1 MSKLNLE
8 LFEKLLTT
16 PSISGKEL
24 HMQKLLIEELKDVD
38 DEVITHHSYNT
49 IHVVNKES
57 NIKVMLAAHI
67 DEIGLIIE
75 QVLDNGICK
84 LSNVGAIKPEMYVGQ
99 TVNVVKFNKNG
110 YEYIPGVIGYNP
122 NYNTGKMSVEDLN
135 LDLGTFSKE
144 ETLKLVSIGDVV
156 IHQDKV
162 THLKNDLI
170 SSRALDDKIATFIC
184 CEVLKRVKKESKNG
198 VYFAST
204 VGEET
209 TGRGSTFAT
218 SMVNP
223 TLAIILD
230 VGSSSDVAYR
240 NNFTRDVT
248 LGKGPMFTVMSNGSE
263 ILCNMLK
270 EIAIKNSIPY
280 QEVVEYSKTWTD
292 FDTIY
297 KQNGGIPSTLI
308 SIPLRYMHSSVEV
321 GSLKDV
327 EYIVDLLVE
336 FIKGLDESVSFD
348 PFK

>member
-1 MSKLNLE
+1 MNKK
-8 LFEKLLTT
+8 LFEKLLKT

-24 HMQKLLIEELKDVD
+24 YIQKMLIEELKDID

-49 IHVVNKES
+49 IHVINKDS
-57 NIKVMLAAHI
+57 NIKVLLAAHI

-75 QVLDNGICK
+75 EILPNGICK
-84 LSNVGAIKPEMYVGQ
+84 LTNVGAIRPEMYVGQ
-99 TVNVVKFNKNG
+99 KVNVVKFINNEYK
-110 YEYIPGVIGYNP
+110 YIPGVICYKTNGDKIS
-122 NYNTGKMSVEDLN
+122 TKDLI

-156 IHQDKV
+156 IHQDNV
-162 THLKNDLI
+162 TYLENELI
-170 SSRALDDKIATFIC
+170 SSRALDDKISTFIC
-184 CEVLKRVKKESKNG
+184 CEVLRCVKNETTNG

-209 TGRGSTFAT
+209 TGRGSTFTT

-223 TLAIILD
+223 TITITLD
-230 VGSSSDVAYR
+230 VGSSNDVAYYGDKV
-240 NNFTRDVT
+240 RDVT
-248 LGKGPMFTVMSNGSE
+248 LGKGPMFTIASNGSE
-263 ILCNMLK
+263 ILCNLLK
-270 EIAIKNSIPY
+270 QIAIKHQIPY
-280 QEVVEYSKTWTD
+280 QEVVEYSKTYTD
-292 FDTIY
+292 FDTLY

-327 EYIVDLLVE
+327 EFTINLLVE
-336 FIKGLDESVSFD
+336 FIKELDDKVSFD

>member
-1 MSKLNLE
+1 MDKKF
-8 LFEKLLTT
+8 FEKLLTT
-16 PSISGKEL
+16 PSVSGKEL
-24 HMQKLLIEELKDVD
+24 YMQKLLIEELKDID

-57 NIKVMLAAHI
+57 KIKVMLAAHI

-75 QVLDNGICK
+75 EIQSNGTCK
-84 LSNVGAIKPEMYVGQ
+84 LTNVGAIKPEMYIGQ
-99 TVNVVKFNKNG
+99 VVNVVKFTNNAYK
-110 YEYIPGVIGYNP
+110 YIPGVIGYNP
-122 NYNTGKMSVEDLN
+122 NYNTGKMTVRDLI
-135 LDLGTFSKE
+135 LDLGTTSKE
-144 ETLKLVSIGDVV
+144 ETLNLVSIGDVV

-162 THLKNDLI
+162 TYLENDLI

-184 CEVLKRVKKESKNG
+184 CKVLKRIKNESKNG

-240 NNFTRDVT
+240 DNFTRDVK
-248 LGKGPMFTVMSNGSE
+248 LGNGPMFTIASNGSE

-270 EIAIKNSIPY
+270 DIANKNNIPY

-327 EYIVDLLVE
+327 EHIVNLLVE
-336 FIKGLDESVSFD
+336 FIKSLDESITFD

>member
-1 MSKLNLE
+1 MIIALLGVAKRYPNFTGIVSNFMRSR
-8 LFEKLLTT
+8 LFLFY
-16 PSISGKEL
+16 IY
-24 HMQKLLIEELKDVD
+24 HFIW
-38 DEVITHHSYNT
+38 
-49 IHVVNKES
+49 VVLFQY
-57 NIKVMLAAHI
+57 ILYGV
-67 DEIGLIIE
+67 
-75 QVLDNGICK
+75 
-84 LSNVGAIKPEMYVGQ
+84 VGQ
-99 TVNVVKFNKNG
+99 RTFVLFV
-110 YEYIPGVIGYNP
+110 
-122 NYNTGKMSVEDLN
+122 
-135 LDLGTFSKE
+135 GTM
-144 ETLKLVSIGDVV
+144 LLAY
-156 IHQDKV
+156 
-162 THLKNDLI
+162 L
-170 SSRALDDKIATFIC
+170 ATFIC
-184 CEVLKRVKKESKNG
+184 CEVLKRIKNESKNG

-240 NNFTRDVT
+240 DNFTRDVK
-248 LGKGPMFTVMSNGSE
+248 LGNGPMFTIASNGSE

-270 EIAIKNSIPY
+270 DIANKNNIPY

-327 EYIVDLLVE
+327 EHIVNLLVE
-336 FIKGLDESVSFD
+336 FIKSLDESITFD

>member
-1 MSKLNLE
+1 MDKK

-24 HMQKLLIEELKDVD
+24 YMQKLLIEELKDID

-49 IHVVNKES
+49 VHVVNKES
-57 NIKVMLAAHI
+57 NIKVLLAAHI

-75 QVLDNGICK
+75 RVLDNGTCK
-84 LSNVGAIKPEMYVGQ
+84 MTNVGAIKPEMYVGQ
-99 TVNVVKFNKNG
+99 KVNVVKFNNKG
-110 YEYIPGVIGYNP
+110 YTYIPGVIGYNP
-122 NYNTGKMSVEDLN
+122 NYNTGKMTVEDLI

-144 ETLKLVSIGDVV
+144 ETLRLVSMGDVV
-156 IHQDKV
+156 IHQDNV
-162 THLKNDLI
+162 TYLENDLI

-184 CEVLKRVKKESKNG
+184 CEVLKRIKKESKNG

-209 TGRGSTFAT
+209 TGRGSTFTT

-240 NNFTRDVT
+240 SSFSRDVT
-248 LGKGPMFTVMSNGSE
+248 LGKGPMFTVASNGSQ
-263 ILCNMLK
+263 ILCDMLK
-270 EIAIKNSIPY
+270 NVANKHNIPY

-327 EYIVDLLVE
+327 EYIVNLLVE
-336 FIKGLDESVSFD
+336 FIKELDESISFD

>member
-1 MSKLNLE
+1 MDKE
-8 LFEKLLTT
+8 FFEKLLTT

-24 HMQKLLIEELKDVD
+24 YMQKLLIDELKEID
-38 DEVITHHSYNT
+38 DEVITHHSYNVV
-49 IHVVNKES
+49 HVVNKDS
-57 NIKVMLAAHI
+57 KVKVMLAAHI

-99 TVNVVKFNKNG
+99 TVNVVKFNENG

-122 NYNTGKMSVEDLN
+122 NYNTGKMTVEDLN
-135 LDLGTFSKE
+135 LDLGTLSKE
-144 ETLKLVSIGDVV
+144 ETLNLVNIGDVV

-162 THLKNDLI
+162 TYLKNDLI

-184 CEVLKRVKKESKNG
+184 CEVLKRVKNESKNG

-209 TGRGSTFAT
+209 TGRGSVFAT

-240 NNFTRDVT
+240 NNFTRDIK
-248 LGKGPMFTVMSNGSE
+248 LGGGPMFTVSSYGNE
-263 ILCNMLK
+263 KLCNMLK
-270 EIAIKNSIPY
+270 SVAIKHSIPH
-280 QEVVEYSKTWTD
+280 QEVVEYSKSWTD
-292 FDTIY
+292 LDTIY

-308 SIPLRYMHSSVEV
+308 SIPLRYMHSAVEV

-327 EYIVDLLVE
+327 KYIIDLLVE
-336 FIKGLDESVSFD
+336 FIKELDEPISFD
-348 PFK
+348 PFN